1 MSETS
6 SEPSSE
12 TSEAPPAEPVPRQP
26 HRRVRRRSLLIVSIV
41 AAVAFVSVTAT
52 LLLASDGSPLGSPF
66 ADRAPAA
73 GLRAGDCVALLPET
87 VDHEFTTV
95 AAIPCAAPDAKYRM
109 VAVLTSHT
117 RQQAQEACL
126 HEVRR
131 IGKPL
136 QLLSAAPPDKRGDAI
151 CVETL
156 S

>member
-6 SEPSSE
+6 SGTSE
-12 TSEAPPAEPVPRQP
+12 TPPAEPVPRQP
-26 HRRVRRRSLLIVSIV
+26 HRRVRRLSPLIISIV
-41 AAVAFVSVTAT
+41 AAVAFGTVTAT
-52 LLLASDGSPLGSPF
+52 LLLTRDGSPLGSPF

-109 VAVLTSHT
+109 VAVLNAQT
-117 RQQAQEACL
+117 RQQAQAACL
-126 HEVRR
+126 QEARR